1 MTALLL
7 LFFAPACHHRAPS
20 EEAAVEPPFVGW
32 SPSGERQLS
41 PPPGVLSP
49 SGERWARLS
58 GKSVLWGGVDGKGGH
73 GMIPLERW
81 IDGDPDELPLT
92 LGAWIDEEHLYLH
105 QLDAQLVYAAQTE
118 DVRAEACRVVNVVT
132 EETTEPKACVEGSFL
147 ELHGLQFS
155 DGVVI
160 LQSHG
165 EGHPGLDV
173 VRWTPET
180 GQGERV
186 IPELD
191 LYPFGPVVPHFTA
204 AGVALLTP
212 CHLGDERPCQADDGE
227 DRTEEPWRH
236 YVVKDGVFV
245 LLREG
250 LPADAQPHPQDASRY
265 LWAEGD
271 RVCEGDPAGKRRCR

>member
-7 LFFAPACHHRAPS
+7 LFFAPACHHRAPA
-20 EEAAVEPPFVGW
+20 EEASGAPTFVGW
-32 SPSGERQLS
+32 SPDGERQLS

-49 SGERWARLS
+49 SGARWARLS
-58 GKSVLWGGVDGKGGH
+58 GKSVLWGPVDGQGDH

-92 LGAWIDEEHLYLH
+92 LGAWMDEEQLYLH

-118 DVRAEACRVVNVVT
+118 EVRAETCRVVNVVT
-132 EETTEPKACVEGSFL
+132 EAITEPKACVEGGFL
-147 ELHGLQFS
+147 EIHGLQFR

-160 LQSHG
+160 VESHG

-173 VRWTPET
+173 VRWSPES

-204 AGVALLTP
+204 VGVALLTP
-212 CHLGDERPCQADDGE
+212 CHLGDDRPCQADDGE

-236 YVVKDGVFV
+236 YLVKDGAFV
-245 LLREG
+245 LVREG
-250 LPADAQPHPQDASRY
+250 LPADAQPHPQDADRY
-265 LWAEGD
+265 LWAEAD
-271 RVCEGDPAGKRRCR
+271 RVCDGDPAGKRRCR